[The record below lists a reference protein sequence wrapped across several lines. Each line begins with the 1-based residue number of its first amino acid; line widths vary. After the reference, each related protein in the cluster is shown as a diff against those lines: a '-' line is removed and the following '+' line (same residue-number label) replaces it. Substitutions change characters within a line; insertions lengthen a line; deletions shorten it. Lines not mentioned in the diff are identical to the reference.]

1 MVGLFLRSSW
11 ESDRVEDT
19 GEYIEV
25 TLDSGDWLES
35 WVVNWHGILNLTVLA
50 FLLVKVSVWIA

>member
-1 MVGLFLRSSW
+1 MVGLFLLSSW

-25 TLDSGDWLES
+25 TLDSGDWFES
-35 WVVNWHGILNLTVLA
+35 RHGILNLTVLA
-50 FLLVKVSVWIA
+50 Y

>member
-1 MVGLFLRSSW
+1 MVGLFLQSSW

-25 TLDSGDWLES
+25 TLDSGDWFES
-35 WVVNWHGILNLTVLA
+35 RVVNRHGILNLTVLA
-50 FLLVKVSVWIA
+50 Y